1 MRESQGL
8 PHAREPDWSLWWE
21 SWGRVG
27 CGLPSLVWSWLR
39 PGVSAHLGI
48 LLDSGILL
56 LKKKKKAQIKK
67 ALACHRYKV
76 QIWTY
81 FLAQRSWFN
90 VHYWEKSVILFYE
103 KKKKNP
109 ITLDSVTLENH
120 WILPS
125 FDSYLPNGDPLGW
138 APSAWQGSLPGM
150 PRHAP
155 GWVKEG
161 QCLRVPHHLSE
172 AAAQT
177 PLLCTECSPPEA
189 GAWLPR
195 WKQNHV
201 QYVSPTC
208 GLG

>member
-103 KKKKNP
+103 KKKKKPHN
-109 ITLDSVTLENH
+109 TRLCNTRKSLN
-120 WILPS
+120 PS
-125 FDSYLPNGDPLGW
+125 FLWLLFAKWRPSGVGTQRMARLFARDAPPRPRLG
-138 APSAWQGSLPGM
+138 
-150 PRHAP
+150 
-155 GWVKEG
+155 
-161 QCLRVPHHLSE
+161 
-172 AAAQT
+172 
-177 PLLCTECSPPEA
+177 
-189 GAWLPR
+189 
-195 WKQNHV
+195 
-201 QYVSPTC
+201 
-208 GLG
+208 